1 MTSDKED
8 ASRFGFIVSKKIS
21 KKAVE
26 RNRVRRLLSE
36 AVRQLLAKTRPGYEV
51 IFLAK
56 KAMVGRGF
64 EEILEEVKRVFKKE
78 GLW

>member
-36 AVRQLLAKTRPGYEV
+36 AVRQLLAKIMSGYEV

-64 EEILEEVKRVFKKE
+64 EEILEEVKRVFRKV